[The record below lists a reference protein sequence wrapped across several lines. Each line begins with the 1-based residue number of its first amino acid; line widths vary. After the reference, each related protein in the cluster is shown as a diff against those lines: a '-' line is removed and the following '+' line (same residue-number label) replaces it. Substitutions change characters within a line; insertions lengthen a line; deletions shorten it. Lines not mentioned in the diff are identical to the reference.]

1 MNKSV
6 TSINSI
12 KNIDAIFGSIGNKTM
27 KTKTITTL
35 MSKEVN
41 KEKERQNRTLFGTG
55 KSPGQKRF
63 GSPDTNKSPPVKQYK
78 TP

>member
-1 MNKSV
+1 
-6 TSINSI
+6 
-12 KNIDAIFGSIGNKTM
+12 M
-27 KTKTITTL
+27 KTKTMTTL

-41 KEKERQNRTLFGTG
+41 KEKERQNRTLFDTG
-55 KSPGQKRF
+55 RSPGQKRF